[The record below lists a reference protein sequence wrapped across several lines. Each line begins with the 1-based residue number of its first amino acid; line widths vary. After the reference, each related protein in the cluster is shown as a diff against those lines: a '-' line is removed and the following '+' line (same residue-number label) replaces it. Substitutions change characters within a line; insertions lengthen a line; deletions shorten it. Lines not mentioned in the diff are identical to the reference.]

1 MQDVGFS
8 FSKNC
13 ITIWF
18 QTVLDV
24 FEAEIEATALSCSR
38 DGPLEIAADG
48 RCDSPGHC
56 ALYGIVTLLWTAEL
70 IKLWLHLWS
79 RLVYLVRTRH
89 FLRILLR
96 RIQQYEK
103 MNSSTCDVTELSK
116 YGKQIKT

>member
-56 ALYGIVTLLWTAEL
+56 ALYGIVTFMDCRTNKIVAT
-70 IKLWLHLWS
+70 S
-79 RLVYLVRTRH
+79 LVKASLSCQNKTFSGNFFYDV
-89 FLRILLR
+89 FKKKRIFK
-96 RIQQYEK
+96 IQ
-103 MNSSTCDVTELSK
+103 NIV
-116 YGKQIKT
+116 